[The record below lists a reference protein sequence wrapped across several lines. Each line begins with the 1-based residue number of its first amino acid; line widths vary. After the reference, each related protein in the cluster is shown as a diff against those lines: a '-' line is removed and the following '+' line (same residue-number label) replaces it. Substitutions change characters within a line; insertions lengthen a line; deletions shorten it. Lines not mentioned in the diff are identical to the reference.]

1 MALLQK
7 LPLLALAMSMV
18 ACQQAVQS
26 ENPTDEQH
34 PIAVAEGVQVAAER
48 TQAWLPLLKDKR
60 VGLVVNHTATIGSTH
75 LVDSML
81 GLGLNITAIFG
92 PEHGF
97 RGTAADG
104 ETVDDSKD
112 LKTGIPVYSLYRGDK
127 KPTREQLAEID
138 VLVFD
143 IQDVGVRFYTF
154 ISTMHKCMEA
164 CADAG
169 VPFIVFDRPNPH
181 GNSVDGPVL
190 EMEHQSFVGMHPIP
204 LLHGLTVAELAR
216 MIQGEGWLGEERE
229 LDLTVV
235 TMKGWSHADYYEL
248 PIAPSPNLPNQL
260 SIMLYPSLG
269 LFEGSSASIGR
280 GTDHP
285 FQLIGHPDFGLGSF
299 AFKPESRQESKY
311 PKHEGKQCFGT
322 SLINLNPEEV
332 HSAGLN
338 LSWLV
343 GWHEDLSRMAE
354 FYRGDGYFEKLA
366 GTRSLRKQLADGWTQ
381 EQIRESWQEELQ
393 EYRLMRESYLLY
405 D

>member
-1 MALLQK
+1 MLQR
-7 LPLLALAMSMV
+7 LHILALAMTML
-18 ACQQAVQS
+18 ACQQPVQS
-26 ENPTDEQH
+26 ENPTTKQN
-34 PIAVAEGVQVAAER
+34 PAGVAESVQVAAER
-48 TQAWLPLLKDKR
+48 TKTWLPLLKDKR
-60 VGLVVNHTATIGSTH
+60 IGLVVNHTATIGSTH

-81 GLGLNITAIFG
+81 GLGLNVTAIFG

-104 ETVDDSKD
+104 ESVDDSKD
-112 LKTGIPVYSLYRGDK
+112 RETGIPVYSLYRGEK
-127 KPTREQLAEID
+127 KPSGEQLAEID

-190 EMEHQSFVGMHPIP
+190 KMANQSFVGMHPVP
-204 LLHGLTVAELAR
+204 LLHGLTVGELAR
-216 MIQGEGWLGEERE
+216 MIKGEAWLGGERE

-235 TMKGWSHADYYEL
+235 TMTGWSHTDYYEL

-269 LFEGSSASIGR
+269 LFEGSSVSIGR

-285 FQLIGHPDFGLGSF
+285 FQVIGYPDFGLGSF
-299 AFKPESRQESKY
+299 AFKPESRKESKY

-322 SLINLNPEEV
+322 SLANLNPREV
-332 HSAGLN
+332 HSRGLN

-343 GWHEDLSRMAE
+343 DWHEALSKMAE
-354 FYRGDGYFEKLA
+354 FYREDGYFEKLA
-366 GTRSLRKQLADGWTQ
+366 GNRILRKQLADGWTE

-393 EYRLMRESYLLY
+393 EYQLMREAYLLY